1 MLKFGNDIIKYD
13 NEWLNAEAEPPIVGN
28 TFRIMF
34 SDSSYDPRTDT
45 PDSEYFTATQVSSN
59 PNIWDITQTARWP
72 TWEGVFRT
80 NPSNNGY
87 NFNSLNG
94 TFDIIGYGNE
104 LYLMSCYE
112 TFEGSKLRRCC
123 YFPLNTINDQFS
135 VITSTFRDCVYLTEL
150 PNLNY
155 SEATSAHG
163 PGEPLEE
170 YDISQI
176 YYGCVNVESGIL
188 REYNKLAALFPNYSV
203 NGYPFRN
210 CGSNT
215 ITGSAELAQ
224 IPSNWK

>member
-1 MLKFGNDIIKYD
+1 MLKFGNDIIKYN
-13 NEWLNAEAEPPIVGN
+13 NECLNVKPEPPIVGN

-59 PNIWDITQTARWP
+59 PNIWDITQTAQWP
-72 TWEGVFRT
+72 TWESAFNV
-80 NPSNNGY
+80 NKYDAY

-94 TFDIIGYGNE
+94 TFDVIGYGDA
-104 LYLMSCYE
+104 LDLKSCYE
-112 TFEGSKLRRCC
+112 MFQGSKLRSCC
-123 YFPLNTINDQFS
+123 YFPLNTLYDQFF
-135 VITSTFRDCVYLTEL
+135 VITGTFQNCIYLTEL

-163 PGEPLEE
+163 PGEPLDE
-170 YDISQI
+170 YDIGQL
-176 YYGCVNVESGIL
+176 YYGCINVESGIL
-188 REYNKLAALFPNYSV
+188 REYNKLAELFPHYSQT
-203 NGYPFRN
+203 GHPFYN